1 MRSGTRRFGML
12 GSRRFRLWAVPA
24 VALVITFAALAWFS
38 PMLSVR
44 EVRIEGAAGAIPE
57 DQVRELL
64 QIPDRGSILRIDTA
78 AMAQRVASIPKVRSA
93 RVQRV
98 LPSTVRVRIEPRTP
112 VLYYDTAEG
121 AHLLDADGIEYAI
134 EPAPIGV
141 PKLETEK
148 PGSADALTRAAVSV
162 VRVLPPELTAQ
173 VDSVHAETVSDISLT
188 LRDGRTVLWGSSEDG
203 ERKSAV
209 VLPLLT
215 RPGSVFDVSSPSL
228 VTVK

>member
-1 MRSGTRRFGML
+1 MRSGKPRFGVGGL
-12 GSRRFRLWAVPA
+12 RRFRLWALPA
-24 VALVITFAALAWFS
+24 LALVITLAALAWFS
-38 PMLSVR
+38 PLLSVR
-44 EVRIEGAAGAIPE
+44 EVRIDGAGEIPE
-57 DQVRELL
+57 EQIRELL
-64 QIPDRGSILRIDTA
+64 QVPETGSILRIDTA
-78 AMAQRVASIPKVRSA
+78 AMAARVATIPKVRSA

-112 VLYYDTAEG
+112 VLYYDSPEG

-141 PKLETEK
+141 PQLVTAR
-148 PGSADALTRAAVSV
+148 PGSADELTRAAVAV
-162 VRVLPPELTAQ
+162 ARVLPPALEVQ
-173 VDSVHAETVSDISLT
+173 VETIRAAGASEISLT

-209 VLPLLT
+209 VVPLLT
-215 RPGSVFDVSSPSL
+215 RPGTVFDVSSPSL

>member
-1 MRSGTRRFGML
+1 MVRTGARRFGGA
-12 GSRRFRLWAVPA
+12 GSRRYRLWALPA
-24 VALVITFAALAWFS
+24 VALVLTLVALAWFT
-38 PMLSVR
+38 PMMSVR
-44 EVRIEGAAGAIPE
+44 QVRIEGAGAIPE
-57 DQVRELL
+57 EQIEDLL
-64 QIPDRGSILRIDTA
+64 QVPERGSILRIDTA
-78 AMAQRVASIPKVRSA
+78 AMAARVATLPKVRSA

-98 LPSTVRVRIEPRTP
+98 LPSTVRVRIEERTP

-121 AHLLDADGIEYAI
+121 AHLLDSESIEYAI

-141 PKLETEK
+141 PRLVTAT
-148 PGSADALTRAAVSV
+148 PGGADALTRAAVSV
-162 VRVLPPELTAQ
+162 VTALPPELKIQ
-173 VDSVHAETVSDISLT
+173 VQTVQATTVSDISLT

-215 RPGSVFDVSSPSL
+215 RPGTVFDVSSPSL

>member
-1 MRSGTRRFGML
+1 MRAGTPRFGVRGL
-12 GSRRFRLWAVPA
+12 RRFRLWALPA
-24 VALVITFAALAWFS
+24 LALVITLAALAWFS
-38 PMLSVR
+38 PLLSVR
-44 EVRIEGAAGAIPE
+44 EIRIDGAGEIPE
-57 DQVRELL
+57 EQIRELL
-64 QIPDRGSILRIDTA
+64 QVPETGSILRIDTA
-78 AMAQRVASIPKVRSA
+78 AMAARVATIPKVRSA

-112 VLYYDTAEG
+112 VLYFDSPEG

-141 PKLETEK
+141 PQLVTAR
-148 PGSADALTRAAVSV
+148 PGGADELTRAAVAV
-162 VRVLPPELTAQ
+162 ARVLPPALEVQ
-173 VDSVHAETVSDISLT
+173 VETIRAAGASEISLT

-209 VLPLLT
+209 ILPLLT
-215 RPGSVFDVSSPSL
+215 RPGTVFDVSSPSL

>member
-1 MRSGTRRFGML
+1 M
-12 GSRRFRLWAVPA
+12 
-24 VALVITFAALAWFS
+24 ITFAALAWFS

-44 EVRIEGAAGAIPE
+44 EVRIEGAGAIPE
-57 DQVRELL
+57 DRIRELL
-64 QIPDRGSILRIDTA
+64 QIPDQGSILRIDTA

-141 PKLETEK
+141 PNLVTAK
-148 PGSADALTRAAVSV
+148 PGSGDVLTRAAIAV
-162 VRVLPPELTAQ
+162 VRALPKELTVQ

-215 RPGSVFDVSSPSL
+215 RPGTVFDVSSPSL

>member
-1 MRSGTRRFGML
+1 ML

-44 EVRIEGAAGAIPE
+44 EVRIEGAAGVISE

-78 AMAQRVASIPKVRSA
+78 AMAQRVASIAKVRSA

-121 AHLLDADGIEYAI
+121 AHLLDADGVEYAI

-162 VRVLPPELTAQ
+162 VRVLPPELTVQ

>member
-1 MRSGTRRFGML
+1 MF

-24 VALVITFAALAWFS
+24 VALVLTFAALAWFS

-44 EVRIEGAAGAIPE
+44 EVRIEGAGAIPE
-57 DQVRELL
+57 DRIRELL
-64 QIPDRGSILRIDTA
+64 QIPDQGSILRIDTA

-148 PGSADALTRAAVSV
+148 PGSADALTKAAIAV
-162 VRVLPPELTAQ
+162 VRVLPPELTVQ
-173 VDSVHAETVSDISLT
+173 VDSVRAETVSDISLT

-215 RPGSVFDVSSPSL
+215 RPGTVFDVSSPSL

>member
-1 MRSGTRRFGML
+1 M
-12 GSRRFRLWAVPA
+12 PA

-44 EVRIEGAAGAIPE
+44 EVRIEGAGAIPE
-57 DQVRELL
+57 DRIRELL
-64 QIPDRGSILRIDTA
+64 QIPDQGSILRIDTA
-78 AMAQRVASIPKVRSA
+78 AMAQRVATIPKVRSV

-141 PKLETEK
+141 PELVTEK
-148 PGSADALTRAAVSV
+148 PGSADVLTRAAVAV
-162 VRVLPPELTAQ
+162 ARALPPELTVQ
-173 VDSVHAETVSDISLT
+173 VDTVHAETVSDISLT

-215 RPGSVFDVSSPSL
+215 RPGTVFDVSSPSL
-228 VTVK
+228 VTVR

>member
-1 MRSGTRRFGML
+1 MRAGTPRFGVGGL
-12 GSRRFRLWAVPA
+12 RRFRLWALPA
-24 VALVITFAALAWFS
+24 LALVITLAALAWFS
-38 PMLSVR
+38 PLLSVR
-44 EVRIEGAAGAIPE
+44 EVRIDGAGEIPE
-57 DQVRELL
+57 EQIRELL
-64 QIPDRGSILRIDTA
+64 RVPETGSILRIDTA
-78 AMAQRVASIPKVRSA
+78 AMAARVATIPKVRSV

-98 LPSTVRVRIEPRTP
+98 LPSTVRVRIEPRTA
-112 VLYYDTAEG
+112 VLYYDSPEG

-141 PKLETEK
+141 PQLVTAR
-148 PGSADALTRAAVSV
+148 PGGADELTRAAVV
-162 VRVLPPELTAQ
+162 VARVLPPALEVQ
-173 VDSVHAETVSDISLT
+173 VETIRAVGPSEISLT

-215 RPGSVFDVSSPSL
+215 QPGTVFDVSSPSL